1 MYIIPTRIM
10 ILAPQELE
18 NSASKYAAEAI
29 RLDSQ
34 GSRLKAIQFYQR
46 AIEALNKL
54 IQIYPEYKLNKIY
67 LERSNAYLN
76 RIKSLQ
82 MSNVLEDEEGKA
94 DENIVGNDA
103 DNSDRKIGSEMRKPK
118 ESLGEEF
125 DSLIM
130 KEKPNISWDD
140 VIGLDDAKRAI
151 RESIVYPT
159 KRSDLFPLGWP
170 RGLLL
175 YGPPGCGKTLLAAA
189 AAAEIDGYF
198 VNVDAAAMMSK
209 WLGEAEKN
217 VSKLFKMA
225 NKLYESEN
233 IPILLFIDEIDSLIG
248 NRNGEVG
255 GEIRVKNQFLTEMD
269 GINNKSKNSKLYV
282 IGATNK
288 PWSLEAGFLRRFQ
301 KRIYVTLPDNDSR
314 NYLFKQYTIPLKKDK
329 TLKIEELS
337 KLVQG
342 YSASDIKDICQ
353 AVQLRVVN
361 ELFESGKAMEAQSN
375 PRSVSMNDFKEIIK
389 IRKPSVSIDMIRA
402 YMRWSEQFKALE
414 SKNQVFKYLLLASVI
429 LVSAISL
436 CPHPVILTYFPPSN
450 SL

>member
-1 MYIIPTRIM
+1 M

-82 MSNVLEDEEGKA
+82 MSNVLEDEEGKG
-94 DENIVGNDA
+94 DENIVGHDA

-314 NYLFKQYTIPLKKDK
+314 NYLFKQYTMPLKKDK

-375 PRSVSMNDFKEIIK
+375 PRSISMNDFKEIIK

-402 YMRWSEQFKALE
+402 YMRWSEQFKAL
-414 SKNQVFKYLLLASVI
+414 
-429 LVSAISL
+429 
-436 CPHPVILTYFPPSN
+436 
-450 SL
+450 

>member
-1 MYIIPTRIM
+1 M

-34 GSRLKAIQFYQR
+34 GSRIKAIQFYQR

-82 MSNVLEDEEGKA
+82 ISNVLEVEEVKCDEA
-94 DENIVGNDA
+94 FIRNDV
-103 DNSDRKIGSEMRKPK
+103 DNSERKIGNEMRKPK
-118 ESLGEEF
+118 DSLGEEF
-125 DSLIM
+125 GSLIM
-130 KEKPNISWDD
+130 EEKPNVSWNE

-170 RGLLL
+170 KGILL

-217 VSKLFKMA
+217 VSKLFGMA
-225 NKLYESEN
+225 NRLYESEN

-248 NRNGEVG
+248 TRNGEVG

-269 GINNKSKNSKLYV
+269 GINNKSKNTKLYV

-314 NYLFKQYTIPLKKDK
+314 NYLFRQYTMPLKKDK
-329 TLKIEELS
+329 TLKIDELS

-353 AVQLRVVN
+353 AAQLRVVN
-361 ELFESGKAMEAQSN
+361 ELFESGKAIETQSN
-375 PRSVSMNDFKEIIK
+375 PRSISMNDFKEIIK
-389 IRKPSVSIDMIRA
+389 MRKPSVSIDMIRA
-402 YMRWSEQFKALE
+402 YMKWSEQFKAL
-414 SKNQVFKYLLLASVI
+414 
-429 LVSAISL
+429 
-436 CPHPVILTYFPPSN
+436 
-450 SL
+450 

>member
-1 MYIIPTRIM
+1 MS
-10 ILAPQELE
+10 LAPQELE

-29 RLDSQ
+29 RLDSE
-34 GSRLKAIQFYQR
+34 GSRGMAIQSYQR
-46 AIEALNKL
+46 AIEALVKL
-54 IQIYPEYKLNKIY
+54 VQVYPEYKLNRIY
-67 LERSNAYLN
+67 MERASTYQN
-76 RIKSLQ
+76 RIKALQ
-82 MSNVLEDEEGKA
+82 MTLDVTDETPQETSGPAPEESAKGHYLKQKKNSAHSKVQNPSESSDAYDDSNKA
-94 DENIVGNDA
+94 SESSK
-103 DNSDRKIGSEMRKPK
+103 SD
-118 ESLGEEF
+118 F
-125 DSLIM
+125 DGLLL
-130 KEKPNISWDD
+130 KEKPEVSWDE
-140 VIGLDDAKRAI
+140 VIGLEDAKRAI

-159 KRSDLFPLGWP
+159 KRPDLFPLGWP
-170 RGLLL
+170 RGMLL

-314 NYLFKQYTIPLKKDK
+314 NYLFKQYTMPLKKDK

-375 PRSVSMNDFKEIIK
+375 PRSISMNDFKEIIK

-402 YMRWSEQFKALE
+402 YMRWSEQFKAL
-414 SKNQVFKYLLLASVI
+414 
-429 LVSAISL
+429 
-436 CPHPVILTYFPPSN
+436 
-450 SL
+450 